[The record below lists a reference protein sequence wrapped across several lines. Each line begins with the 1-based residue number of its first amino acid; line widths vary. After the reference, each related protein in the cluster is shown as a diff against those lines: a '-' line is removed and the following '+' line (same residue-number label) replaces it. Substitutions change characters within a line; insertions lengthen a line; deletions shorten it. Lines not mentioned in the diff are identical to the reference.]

1 MSELPKTERAG
12 FTPALE
18 EVPWRLLGCR
28 GCGSAIVEAALVL
41 AKIPYEREEVSY
53 ETDEGRERLLAVNAL
68 AQVPTVLLPD
78 GTVMTES
85 AALVLYIDGLVPEL
99 SLIPAVRDPLR
110 RELLRWLMFLVAAVY
125 PTFTYGDDPK
135 KWVGDAADSLRQS
148 TDDHRKALW
157 RLVEGAVRG
166 PWFLGQTPSALD
178 LYVAVMTRWRPRRE
192 WFAEH
197 CPRLHTIATAVD
209 DDPRLQQVWATNFGP

>member
-1 MSELPKTERAG
+1 MSELDT
-12 FTPALE
+12 
-18 EVPWRLLGCR
+18 PWRVLGCR

-41 AKIPYEREEVSY
+41 AKIPYTREEVD
-53 ETDEGRERLLAVNAL
+53 TTTQAGHDKLAAVNPL
-68 AQVPTVLLPD
+68 AQVPTVILPD

-85 AALVLYIDGLVPEL
+85 AAIILFIDGLVPEL
-99 SLIPAVRDPLR
+99 GLVPGVRDPLR

-135 KWVGDAADSLRQS
+135 KWVGEHGKDLRES
-148 TDDHRKALW
+148 TDEHRKSLW

-166 PWFLGQTPSALD
+166 PWFLGATPSALD
-178 LYVAVMTRWRPRRE
+178 LYVSVMTRWRPGRE

-197 CPRLHTIATAVD
+197 CPRLYEIAVAVDADVRLQAVWTTNFAAAAATA
-209 DDPRLQQVWATNFGP
+209 